1 MVHTYVPIKEL
12 GVRYN
17 LYRSAG
23 DNHKRGE

>member
-1 MVHTYVPIKEL
+1 MEHTYVPIKEL
-12 GVRYN
+12 GVSYN